1 MITTISLVTI
11 RHYTKIS
18 YYYSSHCTFHS
29 HNLFCNWKFVS
40 LTLPHLLHSSSPT
53 LPSGNHLFFVSMTLF
68 MLCYASSGFP
78 GGSDGKESSCNTG
91 DLHSVPGLGRS
102 PGEGN
107 GFPLQYSGLENSM
120 DCKVHDVAKSRTQRA
135 TFTPHTQSIIYALY
149 IMWNA
154 RLDEANWNKDCQE
167 KYQHLQ
173 ICRWHHPY
181 DRKWRGFK
189 EPLED
194 ERGQ

>member
-78 GGSDGKESSCNTG
+78 GGSDGKESACNER
-91 DLHSVPGLGRS
+91 DLGSIPGLRRS
-102 PGEGN
+102 PRGGH
-107 GFPLQYSGLENSM
+107 GYPFQSSCLENP
-120 DCKVHDVAKSRTQRA
+120 HGQRSLA
-135 TFTPHTQSIIYALY
+135 GYSPWGQEELDMTEQISTHTHTHTHACSLVLFY
-149 IMWNA
+149 
-154 RLDEANWNKDCQE
+154 R
-167 KYQHLQ
+167 
-173 ICRWHHPY
+173 
-181 DRKWRGFK
+181 
-189 EPLED
+189 
-194 ERGQ
+194 

>member
-1 MITTISLVTI
+1 MYSLERLVLLYLTCI
-11 RHYTKIS
+11 LILFDD
-18 YYYSSHCTFHS
+18 TF
-29 HNLFCNWKFVS
+29 
-40 LTLPHLLHSSSPT
+40 
-53 LPSGNHLFFVSMTLF
+53 
-68 MLCYASSGFP
+68 SGFP

-120 DCKVHDVAKSRTQRA
+120 DCKVHDVANSRTQRA

-181 DRKWRGFK
+181 GRKWRGFK
-189 EPLED
+189 EPLEED